1 MREELEKKIE
11 RSIKLL
17 RSIPTDKGQITLAYS
32 GGKDSDVILE
42 LAKMAGIPFKAVYH
56 STTIDPPGTIRHVEE
71 NGVEISRPKDPFFKL
86 MQKNGYPSRFA
97 RYCCRLL
104 KERYDS
110 DIVIQGIRASES
122 KARADRYKEPEQCRV
137 YDKKHKSR
145 VYMPILQW
153 TDEDVREF
161 VTERGVK
168 CHPLYYKEGQF
179 DVTQRLGCIGCPL
192 QYSGKRIKQ
201 FKQYP
206 QYVRLYIKNAQKWYD
221 AHKGNGKTYK
231 YDNAIDA
238 FVATLF
244 YKKFDDF
251 KEATYT
257 AYGKTDW
264 RKYLEDYFGIDL
276 SDIEYN
282 TD

>member
-1 MREELEKKIE
+1 MTPQLEKKVE
-11 RSIKLL
+11 QSIKLL
-17 RSIPTDKGQITLAYS
+17 RSIPQDKGQITIAYS

-56 STTIDPPGTIRHVEE
+56 STTIDPPGTIMHVEE
-71 NGVEISRPKDPFFKL
+71 NGVEISRPKEPFFRL
-86 MQKNGYPSRFA
+86 LQKHGYPSRFV
-97 RYCCRLL
+97 RYCCKLL

-110 DIVIQGIRASES
+110 DIVVQGIRASES
-122 KARADRYKEPEQCRV
+122 KARADRYKEPEKCRV

-145 VYMPILQW
+145 VYMPILYW
-153 TDEDVREF
+153 TDEDIKEF

-168 CHPLYYKEGQF
+168 CHPLYYRGGGQF

-192 QYSGKRIKQ
+192 QSSAKRVRQ

-206 QYVRLYIKNAQKWYD
+206 KYVRLYIKNAQKWYD
-221 AHKGNGKTYK
+221 AHKNNGKTYK

-244 YKKFDDF
+244 FETYQDF
-251 KEATYT
+251 YEHTYT
-257 AYGKTDW
+257 LFGKTDW
-264 RKYLEDYFGIDL
+264 RKYLEDYFKIDL
-276 SDIEYN
+276 SDVEYL
-282 TD
+282 